1 MAFTQ
6 LGTAAARHAGGKRQ
20 KSMEEAGLKVTRY
33 ADGEASNFG
42 DDLNRWMW
50 SRISAIPLDVDD
62 GTLLLGI
69 GTVISRSMIPP
80 ADRYIVLSSGVGYD
94 ALPPDFGGSKWEVLA
109 VRGPLTAEVLNLPQE
124 KAIVDGAVL
133 LRLLPE
139 CEPLPESE
147 RAGIGFMPHYDN
159 LPDGN
164 WREVCALAGFEFLDP
179 LADSE
184 ETVQRIRRTKLVI
197 ADAMHAA
204 IVADALR
211 VPWIPVTLSPQSN
224 TFKWLDWTLSLDLA
238 YRPTAIPPS
247 TLLESVRNQSLR
259 FYGPNYYVADCTPAS
274 ALLRYRQVMRLK
286 AWKYW
291 PAWRRR
297 AKQVTYSLPSK
308 LLLSSAFSW
317 FRNRQDVALTRRAAA
332 ELQKAAELPSYLS
345 EEKRFASR
353 LAQLS
358 KQLCKLQP
366 WTAPSQNSDGGS
378 SVQDEWLDSS
388 RTDSKS
394 V

>member
-1 MAFTQ
+1 VE
-6 LGTAAARHAGGKRQ
+6 K
-20 KSMEEAGLKVTRY
+20 AGLKVTCY
-33 ADGEASNFG
+33 SDGEASNFG

-50 SRISAIPLDVDD
+50 NRILGFPLDVDH

-69 GTVISRSMIPP
+69 GTVISRSIIPH

-94 ALPPDFGGSKWEVLA
+94 ALPPDFGGPKWEILA

-124 KAIVDGAVL
+124 KAIVDGAAL

-164 WREVCALAGFEFLDP
+164 WREVCAMAGFEFLDP

-184 ETVQRIRRTKLVI
+184 ETVQRIRRAKLVI

-247 TLLESVRNQSLR
+247 TLLESVRHQSLR
-259 FYGPNYYVADCTPAS
+259 FYGPNYYVADCKPAS
-274 ALLRYRQVMRLK
+274 AILRYREVMRLK

-291 PAWRRR
+291 PLWRRR
-297 AKQVTYSLPSK
+297 AKQISYSLPRK
-308 LLLSSAFSW
+308 LLMSSGLSRFKSRKDA
-317 FRNRQDVALTRRAAA
+317 ALTRQAAA
-332 ELQKAAELPSYLS
+332 QLRKSAELPSYLS
-345 EEKRFASR
+345 EEKLFESK
-353 LAQLS
+353 LMQLTKQLS
-358 KQLCKLQP
+358 KLEP
-366 WTAPSQNSDGGS
+366 WTTRCQEVEEGNSDRNEFLGPP
-378 SVQDEWLDSS
+378 
-388 RTDSKS
+388 RTDAQLIERPLK
-394 V
+394 VRNLR